1 MSGNLENL
9 KRNLVEIITE
19 EEFDNLNLDLHPT
32 VYCGYETSGPFHI
45 GTMTTA
51 LKLLNF
57 LNAGFTVKILLADVH
72 TKLNRKGDDEFIKRM
87 VDYWK
92 RCFIALGLKDA
103 EFVIGSNFQFE
114 KDYVEDV
121 LKLSLETTVNRGIRS
136 MQEVGRDL
144 ENAKISQIIYP
155 LMQIVDMKY
164 LKVDVAYGGME
175 QRKIHMLAREI
186 LPKIYKNVIFCH
198 SPLIVSLLGPGSK
211 MSSSKP
217 ETMIKIDE
225 EPEIIKKKVLYAYCP
240 IEKENNPILQ
250 ICKFIIFQKND
261 EFKVKRSEKFGGNLT
276 FTSYEELE
284 NAFINK
290 KLHPA
295 DLKNAV
301 AESLIE
307 ILEPIGKEIAKVGK

>member
-1 MSGNLENL
+1 MLENL
-9 KRNLVEIITE
+9 KRNLAEIITE
-19 EEFDNLNLDLHPT
+19 EEFNNLNLDLHPT
-32 VYCGYETSGPFHI
+32 IYCGYETSGPFHI

-51 LKLLNF
+51 LKLLDF
-57 LNAGFTVKILLADVH
+57 LNAGFNVKILLADVH
-72 TKLNRKGDDEFIKRM
+72 TKLNRKGDNKFIKRM

-92 RCFIALGLKDA
+92 KCFIALGLKNA
-103 EFVIGSNFQFE
+103 KFVIGSEFQFE
-114 KDYVEDV
+114 KSYIEDV
-121 LKLSLETTVNRGIRS
+121 LELSLETTIARGIRS

-186 LPKIYKNVIFCH
+186 LPKIYKNIIFIH
-198 SPLIVSLLGPGSK
+198 SPLIVSLLGPDSK

-217 ETMIKIDE
+217 ETMIRIDE
-225 EPEIIKKKVLYAYCP
+225 EPEIINKKILNAYCP

-250 ICKFIIFQKND
+250 ICKFIIFSKQN
-261 EFKVKRSEKFGGNLT
+261 EFKVERSEKFGGNLT

-284 NAFINK
+284 NSFVNK

-295 DLKNAV
+295 DLKRAV
-301 AESLIE
+301 AKSLIE
-307 ILEPIGKEIAKVGK
+307 ILEPIRKEIVSG